1 MQMKK
6 LSLYVF
12 LILMWYNVGMAQNS
26 EELTNKY
33 QSLLDRIELIKKK
46 PLIISNTVNM
56 LNQMKEFILKKRST
70 NTFTLDVYEQ
80 QSKNLDE
87 LESLVEGTEEELK
100 KSFKK

>member
-1 MQMKK
+1 M
-6 LSLYVF
+6 
-12 LILMWYNVGMAQNS
+12 NS
-26 EELTNKY
+26 EELTNKC

-87 LESLVEGTEEELK
+87 LESPDGLESLVEGTAEELK
-100 KSFKK
+100 KSLLDQ

>member
-1 MQMKK
+1 M
-6 LSLYVF
+6 
-12 LILMWYNVGMAQNS
+12 NS
-26 EELTNKY
+26 VELENKY
-33 QSLLDRIELIKKK
+33 QSLIDRIELIKKK

-87 LESLVEGTEEELK
+87 LESPDELESLAEGTAEELK
-100 KSFKK
+100 KSLLDQ

>member
-1 MQMKK
+1 M
-6 LSLYVF
+6 
-12 LILMWYNVGMAQNS
+12 NS
-26 EELTNKY
+26 EELTNKC

>member
-1 MQMKK
+1 M
-6 LSLYVF
+6 
-12 LILMWYNVGMAQNS
+12 NS
-26 EELTNKY
+26 EELTNKC

-87 LESLVEGTEEELK
+87 LESLVEGTAEELK

>member
-1 MQMKK
+1 M
-6 LSLYVF
+6 
-12 LILMWYNVGMAQNS
+12 NS
-26 EELTNKY
+26 EELTNKC

-87 LESLVEGTEEELK
+87 LESLVEGTAEELK
-100 KSFKK
+100 KSLLDQ

>member
-1 MQMKK
+1 M
-6 LSLYVF
+6 
-12 LILMWYNVGMAQNS
+12 NS
-26 EELTNKY
+26 EELTNKC

-80 QSKNLDE
+80 QSKNLDKIE
-87 LESLVEGTEEELK
+87 SSLEGAEEELK
-100 KSFKK
+100 KSLLDQ

>member
-1 MQMKK
+1 M
-6 LSLYVF
+6 
-12 LILMWYNVGMAQNS
+12 NS
-26 EELTNKY
+26 EELTNKC

-46 PLIISNTVNM
+46 PLIISNTVNI

-87 LESLVEGTEEELK
+87 IESLVEGTEEELK

>member
-1 MQMKK
+1 M
-6 LSLYVF
+6 
-12 LILMWYNVGMAQNS
+12 NS
-26 EELTNKY
+26 EELTNKC

-100 KSFKK
+100 KSLLDQ

>member
-1 MQMKK
+1 
-6 LSLYVF
+6 
-12 LILMWYNVGMAQNS
+12 
-26 EELTNKY
+26 
-33 QSLLDRIELIKKK
+33 
-46 PLIISNTVNM
+46 
-56 LNQMKEFILKKRST
+56 MKEFILKKRST

>member
-1 MQMKK
+1 M
-6 LSLYVF
+6 
-12 LILMWYNVGMAQNS
+12 NS
-26 EELTNKY
+26 EELTNKC

-100 KSFKK
+100 KSLLDK

>member
-1 MQMKK
+1 M
-6 LSLYVF
+6 
-12 LILMWYNVGMAQNS
+12 NS
-26 EELTNKY
+26 VELENKY
-33 QSLLDRIELIKKK
+33 QSLIDRIELIKKK

-87 LESLVEGTEEELK
+87 LESLVEGTAEELK
-100 KSFKK
+100 KSLLDQ

>member
-1 MQMKK
+1 M
-6 LSLYVF
+6 
-12 LILMWYNVGMAQNS
+12 NS
-26 EELTNKY
+26 EELTNKC

-87 LESLVEGTEEELK
+87 LESLVEGMEEELK
-100 KSFKK
+100 KSLLDQ

>member
-1 MQMKK
+1 MMKK

-12 LILMWYNVGMAQNS
+12 LVLMWYNVGMAQNS

-46 PLIISNTVNM
+46 PLIISNTVNI

>member
-1 MQMKK
+1 M
-6 LSLYVF
+6 
-12 LILMWYNVGMAQNS
+12 NS

>member
-1 MQMKK
+1 M
-6 LSLYVF
+6 
-12 LILMWYNVGMAQNS
+12 NS
-26 EELTNKY
+26 EELTNKC

-100 KSFKK
+100 KKFT

>member
-1 MQMKK
+1 M
-6 LSLYVF
+6 
-12 LILMWYNVGMAQNS
+12 NS
-26 EELTNKY
+26 VELENKY
-33 QSLLDRIELIKKK
+33 QSLIDRIELIKKK

-87 LESLVEGTEEELK
+87 LESPDGLESLVEGTAEELK
-100 KSFKK
+100 KSLLDQ

>member
-1 MQMKK
+1 M
-6 LSLYVF
+6 
-12 LILMWYNVGMAQNS
+12 NS
-26 EELTNKY
+26 VELENKY
-33 QSLLDRIELIKKK
+33 QSLIDRIELIKKK

-87 LESLVEGTEEELK
+87 LESPDGLESLVEGTAEELK

>member
-1 MQMKK
+1 M
-6 LSLYVF
+6 
-12 LILMWYNVGMAQNS
+12 NS
-26 EELTNKY
+26 EELTNKC

-46 PLIISNTVNM
+46 PFIISNTVNM

>member
-1 MQMKK
+1 M
-6 LSLYVF
+6 
-12 LILMWYNVGMAQNS
+12 NS
-26 EELTNKY
+26 EELTNKC

-87 LESLVEGTEEELK
+87 IESLVEGTEEELK
-100 KSFKK
+100 KSLLDQ

>member
-1 MQMKK
+1 M
-6 LSLYVF
+6 
-12 LILMWYNVGMAQNS
+12 NS
-26 EELTNKY
+26 EELTNKC

-46 PLIISNTVNM
+46 PLIISNTVNI

-87 LESLVEGTEEELK
+87 LESLVEGTAEELK
-100 KSFKK
+100 KSLLDQ

>member
-1 MQMKK
+1 MG
-6 LSLYVF
+6 VF
-12 LILMWYNVGMAQNS
+12 FYF
-26 EELTNKY
+26 
-33 QSLLDRIELIKKK
+33 LLKLIKKK

>member
-1 MQMKK
+1 M
-6 LSLYVF
+6 
-12 LILMWYNVGMAQNS
+12 NS
-26 EELTNKY
+26 EELTNKC

-46 PLIISNTVNM
+46 PLIISNTVNI

>member
-1 MQMKK
+1 M
-6 LSLYVF
+6 
-12 LILMWYNVGMAQNS
+12 NS
-26 EELTNKY
+26 EELTNKC

-56 LNQMKEFILKKRST
+56 LNQMKAFILKKRST

>member
-1 MQMKK
+1 M
-6 LSLYVF
+6 
-12 LILMWYNVGMAQNS
+12 NS
-26 EELTNKY
+26 EELTNKC

-87 LESLVEGTEEELK
+87 LESPDELESLVEGTAEELK
-100 KSFKK
+100 KSLLDQ

>member
-1 MQMKK
+1 MN
-6 LSLYVF
+6 YV
-12 LILMWYNVGMAQNS
+12 
-26 EELTNKY
+26 ELENKY
-33 QSLLDRIELIKKK
+33 QSLIDVIELIKKK

>member
-1 MQMKK
+1 M
-6 LSLYVF
+6 
-12 LILMWYNVGMAQNS
+12 NS
-26 EELTNKY
+26 VELENKY
-33 QSLLDRIELIKKK
+33 QSLIDRIELIKKK

-100 KSFKK
+100 KNFKK

>member
-1 MQMKK
+1 M
-6 LSLYVF
+6 
-12 LILMWYNVGMAQNS
+12 NS
-26 EELTNKY
+26 VELENKY
-33 QSLLDRIELIKKK
+33 QSLIDRIELIKKK
-46 PLIISNTVNM
+46 PLIISNTVNI

>member
-1 MQMKK
+1 M
-6 LSLYVF
+6 
-12 LILMWYNVGMAQNS
+12 NS
-26 EELTNKY
+26 EELTNKC

-70 NTFTLDVYEQ
+70 NIFTLDVYEQ

>member
-1 MQMKK
+1 M
-6 LSLYVF
+6 
-12 LILMWYNVGMAQNS
+12 NS
-26 EELTNKY
+26 EELTNKC

-87 LESLVEGTEEELK
+87 LESPDELESLAEGTAEELK
-100 KSFKK
+100 KSLLDQ

>member
-1 MQMKK
+1 M
-6 LSLYVF
+6 
-12 LILMWYNVGMAQNS
+12 NS
-26 EELTNKY
+26 EELTNKC

-87 LESLVEGTEEELK
+87 IESLVEGTEEELK
-100 KSFKK
+100 KSLLD

>member
-1 MQMKK
+1 M
-6 LSLYVF
+6 
-12 LILMWYNVGMAQNS
+12 NS
-26 EELTNKY
+26 EELTNKC

-80 QSKNLDE
+80 QSKNLDKIE
-87 LESLVEGTEEELK
+87 SSLEGVEEELK
-100 KSFKK
+100 KSLLDQ